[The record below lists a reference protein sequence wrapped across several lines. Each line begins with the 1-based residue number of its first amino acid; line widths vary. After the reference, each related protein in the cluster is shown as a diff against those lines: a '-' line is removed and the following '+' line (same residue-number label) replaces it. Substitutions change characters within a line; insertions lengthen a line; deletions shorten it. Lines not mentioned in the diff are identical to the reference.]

1 MREPDSSSTQI
12 GQDAHVQR
20 VFQVY
25 ELLRTEL
32 EPLLHPKMLA
42 EVLDRAASCV
52 SAAATDDVLREMRA
66 AVAGMLLDRVGQF
79 LVSTQPEQQQLR
91 PTLPTRARALHA

>member
-1 MREPDSSSTQI
+1 MMDDDSSSTLI
-12 GQDAHVQR
+12 GRDVQAQR

-25 ELLRTEL
+25 EVLRAEL
-32 EPLLHPKMLA
+32 EPFLHPKMLTS
-42 EVLDRAASCV
+42 VLDLAADSV
-52 SAAATDDVLREMRA
+52 SNQPSDDVLREMRA

-79 LVSTQPEQQQLR
+79 LVSTQPEVGAR

>member
-1 MREPDSSSTQI
+1 MMDHDSSSTLI
-12 GQDAHVQR
+12 GRDVQAQR

-32 EPLLHPKMLA
+32 EPFLHPKMLSA
-42 EVLDRAASCV
+42 VLDQAADAV
-52 SAAATDDVLREMRA
+52 SKQPQDDVLREMRA

-79 LVSTQPEQQQLR
+79 LVSTQPDQGSR
-91 PTLPTRARALHA
+91 PTVPTRARSLHA